1 MNGDDIVRYI
11 VSETLA
17 AVQPSAPLPDIKRN
31 VDQLVARFLREFGGA
46 RVYLPQQDRIVLMEA
61 RARIFAT
68 ALSSSKP
75 AAVVAHEEGI
85 SRRTLYRLLK
95 RGPDST

>member
-11 VSETLA
+11 VVETLGA
-17 AVQPSAPLPDIKRN
+17 AGLPTSGPC
-31 VDQLVARFLREFGGA
+31 VDGLVSRFLREFGGA
-46 RVYLPQQDRIVLMEA
+46 RVYLPQQDRRLVMET
-61 RARIFAT
+61 RARIYAA

-75 AAVVAHEEGI
+75 TAVLVEEEGI

-95 RGPDST
+95 RGPG